1 MTCGTIEVKEVAMPA
16 AAWAMLLAV
25 ALKYCECRAY
35 SHHG

>member
-1 MTCGTIEVKEVAMPA
+1 MPA